1 MVRDINIEELAR
13 KIEEEGMREWLKHE
27 LVAAFG
33 EARKNK
39 IKTYNEHQYEIN
51 WMENVLKLRDAIIER
66 TYKPSSSLSFIIYE
80 PMIRE
85 IFAAPFVDRIV
96 HHFLYAMQA
105 GWWDRRFIHDSYSCR
120 DNKGTL
126 YGILRVQKMMRK
138 ARELSKE
145 ECFVIK
151 LDIKGYFMSLPRKKL
166 YEKIRWGLDRQFD
179 MYMDKR
185 GARDLKKVC
194 NFLWH
199 QILMDDPV
207 QKSRRR
213 GTLEKWKD
221 LPPEKSLY
229 ERDPGEGI
237 VIGNLT
243 SQLVSNIYLDA
254 LDRFVKYDLGY
265 EYYGRYVDDFVIIVP
280 KSRYKQALEDIRKI
294 EEFLRIE
301 LQLTLHPKKRYIQDV
316 RRGVNFLGAR
326 IYPRRLYPSNRL
338 QSKFKQAVKIFV
350 ESKGDRGRESLGSY
364 MGLLKHLNADRFVMM
379 VFDEYGLDFN
389 LYLES
394 KADERRDFDTIMTEM
409 VGHLMI

>member
-1 MVRDINIEELAR
+1 MVRNVDIGELA
-13 KIEEEGMREWLKHE
+13 KQIEKEGMSEWLKHE
-27 LVAAFG
+27 LVAAFR

-39 IKTYNEHQYEIN
+39 IKTYNEHQYEVN
-51 WMENVLKLRDAIIER
+51 WMQNILKLRDAIMER
-66 TYKPSSSLSFIIYE
+66 TYKPSSSLSFIIYD

-138 ARELSKE
+138 AQELSGE
-145 ECFVIK
+145 ECYVIK
-151 LDIKGYFMSLPRKKL
+151 LDIKGYFMSLPRQKL
-166 YEKIRWGLDRQFD
+166 YEKIKWGLDRQFD
-179 MYMDKR
+179 MYLDQK
-185 GARDLKKVC
+185 GARELKKVC
-194 NFLWH
+194 KFLWH

-213 GTLEKWKD
+213 GSLENWRD

-243 SQLVSNIYLDA
+243 SQLISNIYLDA
-254 LDRFVKYDLGY
+254 LDRYVKYDRGY
-265 EYYGRYVDDFVIIVP
+265 KWYGRYVDDFIIIVP
-280 KSRYKQALEDIRKI
+280 KSQYEQALKDIRKI
-294 EEFLRIE
+294 ERFLRIE
-301 LQLTLHPKKRYIQDV
+301 LQLILHPKKRYIQNV
-316 RRGVNFLGAR
+316 KHGVNFLGAR
-326 IYPRRLYPSNRL
+326 IYPRKLYPSNRL
-338 QSKFKQAVKIFV
+338 QSKFRQAVKKFV
-350 ESKGDRGRESLGSY
+350 ESGGERGRESMGSY
-364 MGLLKHLNADRFVMM
+364 MGLLKHLNADRFVAR

-394 KADERRDFDTIMTEM
+394 KADQRRDFETIMTEM
-409 VGHLMI
+409 VKDLEM